1 MAFTPLPNLLGK
13 AILSIFLLNS
23 KPPYNLKCPT
33 RLTFP
38 HSTNNVM
45 AFTCLSISQPPSKP
59 GSRGTCSTPKKGII
73 GTPKVPLPASF
84 FHCALAI
91 ESGQVVH
98 HWIPTPNEPTLH
110 PPRNRPPVGA
120 PTAEATETYLN
131 TYADIRMEQYLRSP
145 PVIQTGIDISDS
157 HPPRESDHDT
167 EILNQSAT
175 EAFQRLIDAI
185 DNPSPKNV

>member
-1 MAFTPLPNLLGK
+1 MNNIPPFGVYFCRKPTLTALRRDGIHPTSQSTRQGNPLNISLKLQAALQPEM
-13 AILSIFLLNS
+13 SDTTYYSPLNQQRHGL
-23 KPPYNLKCPT
+23 YLFVN
-33 RLTFP
+33 
-38 HSTNNVM
+38 
-45 AFTCLSISQPPSKP
+45 
-59 GSRGTCSTPKKGII
+59 
-73 GTPKVPLPASF
+73 LPATLEAGFTWYMLDSQK
-84 FHCALAI
+84 
-91 ESGQVVH
+91 G
-98 HWIPTPNEPTLH
+98 PTLH

-167 EILNQSAT
+167 EILSQSAT